1 MHATER
7 CASVNCEPTRKEK
20 AEGVRR
26 EQQAKMDVTSASSG
40 WLTAAAP
47 TGVGIARLPSTT
59 TRVRASASQAA
70 AAVHST
76 LGRMQNLAKP
86 TWQRGQNKGDTAYCL
101 QILSRNK

>member
-1 MHATER
+1 MYATER

-59 TRVRASASQAA
+59 TRVRSSASQAA
-70 AAVHST
+70 AAAAAAVHST
-76 LGRMQNLAKP
+76 IGRMQNSAKP
-86 TWQRGQNKGDTAYCL
+86 DMTAGA
-101 QILSRNK
+101 K